1 MKAFLVYQFNKKIN
15 SSIFIALFRRYNLAS
30 KADENIRGNS
40 KKPPKAAKIVGGVI
54 VAVCMVVLVLI
65 FLDIYGTDLWNLSPA
80 RNLEGTWESTFDC
93 IYYELDPF
101 FENTREVKVWGQ
113 FSMQLLQDGNSVS
126 GIMDITPTSW
136 EYLTEYHIPLVSHHF
151 HFTGTVEGGNLTM
164 TSDDTAPWVITIRFA
179 FTSDIM
185 TGTISGNMI
194 DSDPNTIVLTK
205 Q

>member
-1 MKAFLVYQFNKKIN
+1 MNSGDGEKIQ
-15 SSIFIALFRRYNLAS
+15 
-30 KADENIRGNS
+30 GQS
-40 KKPPKAAKIVGGVI
+40 KKPIKATKIVGGVI
-54 VAVCMVVLVLI
+54 IAVCVVALVLI
-65 FLDIYGTDLWNLSPA
+65 FVDIYGTDLWNLSPA

-101 FENTREVKVWGQ
+101 FENTRQVKVWGQ
-113 FSMQLLQDGNSVS
+113 FSMQLHQDGDSVS

-136 EYLTEYHIPLVSHHF
+136 EYLTEYHIPPVNHHF
-151 HFTGTVEGGNLTM
+151 HFTGSVEGGNLTI
-164 TSDDTAPWVITIRFA
+164 TSDDTAPWIITIRFA

-194 DSDPNTIVLTK
+194 DSDQNAIVLTK